1 MQCLRRRIDFRRCL
15 AFLLPPLLL
24 MLYQLLFSEYTSLYP
39 DARLYLSIAADSLH
53 TGHFIQT
60 DRAGVEIVVPFA
72 YPLYITLLRA
82 VGMPL
87 VGFAVLNLLSV
98 GASSVFLDD
107 TERLSLRQRRLFV
120 HGVYGHFAPRRAPA
134 VESLCRILLSFHA
147 LLAAMACVPRGAAAE
162 KAASSHE
169 HRRLSRVRRRARCW
183 RRSMLRSCCTRCGCA

>member
-1 MQCLRRRIDFRRCL
+1 MQCLRRRFDFRRCL

-39 DARLYLSIAADSLH
+39 DARLYLSIADNFLH

-98 GASSVFLDD
+98 GASSVFLYD
-107 TERLSLRQRRLFV
+107 TERRLFGSG
-120 HGVYGHFAPRRAPA
+120 GV
-134 VESLCRILLSFHA
+134 
-147 LLAAMACVPRGAAAE
+147 
-162 KAASSHE
+162 
-169 HRRLSRVRRRARCW
+169 HRRVERKDQQRYDHDRDRERAGKPLFYALPQRVQHDRSIDRRQHRA
-183 RRSMLRSCCTRCGCA
+183 

>member
-39 DARLYLSIAADSLH
+39 DARLYLSIADNFLH

-60 DRAGVEIVVPFA
+60 DRVGVEIVVPFA

-87 VGFAVLNLLSV
+87 VGFTVLNLLSV
-98 GASSVFLDD
+98 GASSVFLYD
-107 TERLSLRQRRLFV
+107 TERRFFGSVVGLHRHQLRVIRWVGGAGDHRTDALRHHGAGG
-120 HGVYGHFAPRRAPA
+120 HGVEQQADD
-134 VESLCRILLSFHA
+134 
-147 LLAAMACVPRGAAAE
+147 
-162 KAASSHE
+162 
-169 HRRLSRVRRRARCW
+169 
-183 RRSMLRSCCTRCGCA
+183 

>member
-39 DARLYLSIAADSLH
+39 DARLYLSIADNFLH

-87 VGFAVLNLLSV
+87 AGFTVLNLLSV
-98 GASSVFLDD
+98 GASSVFLYD
-107 TERLSLRQRRLFV
+107 TERRLF
-120 HGVYGHFAPRRAPA
+120 GSGGFLAW
-134 VESLCRILLSFHA
+134 RIRSY
-147 LLAAMACVPRGAAAE
+147 CS
-162 KAASSHE
+162 ASIS
-169 HRRLSRVRRRARCW
+169 RRRI
-183 RRSMLRSCCTRCGCA
+183 SM

>member
-39 DARLYLSIAADSLH
+39 DARLYLSIADNFLH

-87 VGFAVLNLLSV
+87 AGFTVLNLLSV
-98 GASSVFLDD
+98 GASSVFLYD
-107 TERLSLRQRRLFV
+107 TVS
-120 HGVYGHFAPRRAPA
+120 
-134 VESLCRILLSFHA
+134 
-147 LLAAMACVPRGAAAE
+147 LAAAAFRAWRIRSFCS
-162 KAASSHE
+162 ASCS
-169 HRRLSRVRRRARCW
+169 RRRI
-183 RRSMLRSCCTRCGCA
+183 SM

>member
-39 DARLYLSIAADSLH
+39 DARLYLSIADNFLH

-60 DRAGVEIVVPFA
+60 DRVGVEIVVPFA

-87 VGFAVLNLLSV
+87 VGFTVLNLLSV
-98 GASSVFLDD
+98 GASSVFLYD
-107 TERLSLRQRRLFV
+107 TERRLFGSGGFSCMAYTV
-120 HGVYGHFAPRRAPA
+120 
-134 VESLCRILLSFHA
+134 ILL
-147 LLAAMACVPRGAAAE
+147 
-162 KAASSHE
+162 
-169 HRRLSRVRRRARCW
+169 RVVLPP
-183 RRSMLRSCCTRCGCA
+183 SNLYVEFFYLFML

>member
-39 DARLYLSIAADSLH
+39 DARLYLSIADNFLH

-87 VGFAVLNLLSV
+87 AGFTVLNLLSV
-98 GASSVFLDD
+98 GASSVFLYD
-107 TERLSLRQRRLFV
+107 TERRLFGSGGFSCMAYTV
-120 HGVYGHFAPRRAPA
+120 
-134 VESLCRILLSFHA
+134 ILLRVVLPPSNLYVEFFY
-147 LLAAMACVPRGAAAE
+147 
-162 KAASSHE
+162 
-169 HRRLSRVRRRARCW
+169 LSAGCNG
-183 RRSMLRSCCTRCGCA
+183 LRSARGCRRKSGFFS